1 MKGGEWLTGLDEKRI
16 VPGLRNITEL
26 MARLGDPQND
36 YGTVHVAGSDGKGS
50 VCEMM
55 YSALLR
61 SGIRAGKFSSPYIED
76 RNESISVDGEPIS
89 DADLDSVLT
98 EVREK
103 AEAMGPDYPCTFF
116 EVLTAAAY
124 LWFSRCGVEYAVIET
139 GMGGTLD
146 ATNVIVPDVA
156 VITNVSMEH
165 TRFLGSTLR
174 EIASHKAGIIKAGV
188 PTVTSAKGEALDV
201 IRARASELGS
211 NLIVVS
217 PAEQRSMDVYG
228 SDVVYK
234 GEGYR
239 IGIPGS
245 YQCENMALA
254 VEALRKLPIADAVED
269 HIREGLR
276 EARLPGRMEKILQV
290 PLVVDGTHTV
300 AGMTALCRDIKEL
313 YDKVLV
319 VTGMLSDKNIDGMMS
334 LLSGIS
340 DGMIITAPDSERALP
355 ADELGKVASK
365 YLDEVIVIGDERSA
379 LDYAMEI
386 ANVRTILVT
395 GSFRMVEGAKRWLR
409 TRSARYST

>member
-26 MARLGDPQND
+26 LSRLGDPQND
-36 YGTVHVAGSDGKGS
+36 YKTIHVAGSDGKGS
-50 VCEMM
+50 VCEMV
-55 YSALLR
+55 YSALR
-61 SGIRAGKFSSPYIED
+61 CSGIRAGKFSSPYIED
-76 RNESISVDGEPIS
+76 RNESISVDGEAIS

-98 EVREK
+98 EVRGK

-165 TRFLGSTLR
+165 TRFLGNTLR
-174 EIASHKAGIIKAGV
+174 EIASHKSGIIKAGV
-188 PTVTSAKGEALDV
+188 PTVTSAKGEALEV

-211 NLIVVS
+211 DLTVVE
-217 PAEQRSMDVYG
+217 PAEQMSMDVYG

-234 GEGYR
+234 GESYR

-254 VEALRKLPIADAVED
+254 VEALKRLPIADAVEGY
-269 HIREGLR
+269 IREGLR
-276 EARLPGRMEKILQV
+276 EARLSGRK
-290 PLVVDGTHTV
+290 
-300 AGMTALCRDIKEL
+300 AGWNE
-313 YDKVLV
+313 
-319 VTGMLSDKNIDGMMS
+319 G
-334 LLSGIS
+334 
-340 DGMIITAPDSERALP
+340 
-355 ADELGKVASK
+355 
-365 YLDEVIVIGDERSA
+365 
-379 LDYAMEI
+379 
-386 ANVRTILVT
+386 
-395 GSFRMVEGAKRWLR
+395 FRRPSSR
-409 TRSARYST
+409 

>member
-26 MARLGDPQND
+26 MRRLGDPQND
-36 YGTVHVAGSDGKGS
+36 YRTVHVAGSDGKGS
-50 VCEMM
+50 VCEMI
-55 YSALLR
+55 YSVLR
-61 SGIRAGKFSSPYIED
+61 HSGIRVGKFSSPYIED
-76 RNESISVDGEPIS
+76 RNESISVDGEAIG
-89 DADLDSVLT
+89 DADLDSILS

-103 AEAMGPDYPCTFF
+103 AEDMGPEYPCTFF

-146 ATNVIVPDVA
+146 ATNVIVPDIA
-156 VITNVSMEH
+156 IITNVSMEH
-165 TRFLGSTLR
+165 TRFLGNTLK
-174 EIASHKAGIIKAGV
+174 EIASHKAGIMKEGV
-188 PTVTSAKGEALDV
+188 PTVTSAKGEALEV

-211 NLIVVS
+211 ELTVVE
-217 PAEQRSMDVYG
+217 PAERKMMDIYG

-234 GEGYR
+234 GESYR

-245 YQCENMALA
+245 YQRENMALA
-254 VEALRKLPIADAVED
+254 VEAIRRLPIAGRLEG
-269 HIREGLR
+269 HIKEGIR
-276 EARLPGRMEKILQV
+276 EARLSGRMETVLMI
-290 PLVVDGTHTV
+290 PMVVDGTHTV
-300 AGMTALCRDIKEL
+300 AGMKALCKDIKEL

-319 VTGMLSDKNIDGMMS
+319 VAGMLSDKNIDGMMS
-334 LLSGIS
+334 LLSSIA
-340 DGMIITAPDSERALP
+340 DGMIVTAPDSERALP

-365 YLDEVIVIGDERSA
+365 YLDEVVVIDNEKDA
-379 LDYAMEI
+379 LDYAMET

-409 TRSARYST
+409 TRSARY